1 MGLVA
6 MTVLKWDDYRGVF
19 DTINRIGVMEIK
31 GLSDVECYSKYFKE
45 DNIAIELML
54 EDGKSTVEY
63 EVVSR
68 DKMVLSYSLKVLK
81 VYKCSITFLPSY
93 LREQLGDKTRVV
105 IGVEVKDLKRAVNLI
120 QLLNCRDIIED
131 LEELLKS
138 VVVYEPKNKFAPFV
152 VRVEGVYRYF
162 AFVSP
167 NIL

>member
-1 MGLVA
+1 

-93 LREQLGDKTRVV
+93 LREQVEDKKRITLG
-105 IGVEVKDLKRAVNLI
+105 IEIQDLKRAVNVI
-120 QLLNCRDIIED
+120 QLLNTRAIIDD
-131 LEELLKS
+131 LEELLKNI
-138 VVVYEPKNKFAPFV
+138 VVYKPVNVFAPFV

>member
-1 MGLVA
+1 

-93 LREQLGDKTRVV
+93 LREQVGDKKRITLG
-105 IGVEVKDLKRAVNLI
+105 IEIQDLKRAVNVI
-120 QLLNCRDIIED
+120 QLLNTRAIMDD
-131 LEELLKS
+131 LEELLKNI
-138 VVVYEPKNKFAPFV
+138 VVYKPVNVFAPFV

>member
-1 MGLVA
+1 
-6 MTVLKWDDYRGVF
+6 MTVLRWDDYRGVF

-68 DKMVLSYSLKVLK
+68 DKMVIAYSLKVLK

-120 QLLNCRDIIED
+120 QLLNCRDTIED

-138 VVVYEPKNKFAPFV
+138 VVVYKPKNKFAPFV